1 MIISAR
7 ISGAALCFA
16 LLSSLPQRNE
26 IMRTEYFFLSVFCTP
41 FTIFIS
47 FPKFACMRSFA
58 LPAVLLVVSPRNNT
72 QRYFS

>member
-26 IMRTEYFFLSVFCTP
+26 IMRTEYFFFVCVLYAIYYFYFFSEICMHAIFCFASCSV
-41 FTIFIS
+41 S
-47 FPKFACMRSFA
+47 R
-58 LPAVLLVVSPRNNT
+58 
-72 QRYFS
+72 